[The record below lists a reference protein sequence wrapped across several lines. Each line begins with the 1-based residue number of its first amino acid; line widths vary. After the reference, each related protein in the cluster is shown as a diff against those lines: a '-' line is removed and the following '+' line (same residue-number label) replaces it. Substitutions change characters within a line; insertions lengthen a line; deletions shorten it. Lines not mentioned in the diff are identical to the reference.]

1 MDEFVQLISTLMA
14 SRTQAHIFHWQVEG
28 IGSDAAH
35 RALGT
40 YYDEI
45 VDLFDGLV
53 ESFQGRYGIQR
64 GFTSPASFK
73 EDGQFIT
80 YFEALSKYV
89 ETIRTKIPQD
99 SYIQNE
105 VDTVVK
111 LIETTKYKLK
121 NLK

>member
-35 RALGT
+35 RALGV

-45 VDLFDGLV
+45 VDLFDSLV

>member
-35 RALGT
+35 RALGA

>member
-1 MDEFVQLISTLMA
+1 MNEFARLISTLLA
-14 SRTQAHIFHWQVEG
+14 SRNQAHIFHWQAEG
-28 IGSDAAH
+28 IGSYSAH
-35 RALGT
+35 KALNK

-45 VDLFDGLV
+45 LDLVDGLV
-53 ESFQGRYGIQR
+53 ESFQGKYGIQR
-64 GFTSPASFK
+64 GYTSPATFK
-73 EDGQFIT
+73 EDGQYVS
-80 YFEALSKYV
+80 YFEALAMYV

-111 LIETTKYKLK
+111 LIQTTKYKLV

>member
-1 MDEFVQLISTLMA
+1 MNEFVQLISTLTA
-14 SRTQAHIFHWQVEG
+14 SRTQAHVFHWQAEG

-45 VDLFDGLV
+45 IDLIDGLV

-64 GFTSPASFK
+64 GYTSPATFK
-73 EDGQFIT
+73 EDGQFLT

-99 SYIQNE
+99 SFLQNE

-121 NLK
+121 YLR

>member
-1 MDEFVQLISTLMA
+1 MNEFVQFISTLLA
-14 SRTQAHIFHWQVEG
+14 SRNQAHIFHWQVEG
-28 IGSDAAH
+28 PGSFSAH
-35 RALGT
+35 KALNE

-45 VDLFDGLV
+45 LDLVDGLV
-53 ESFQGRYGIQR
+53 ESMQGRYGIQR
-64 GFTSPASFK
+64 GYTSPATFK
-73 EDGQFIT
+73 EDGQFIN

-89 ETIRTKIPQD
+89 ETVRTKIPQD

>member
-1 MDEFVQLISTLMA
+1 MNEFAQLISTLLA
-14 SRTQAHIFHWQVEG
+14 SRTQAHIFHWQVQG
-28 IGSDAAH
+28 VGSYSAH
-35 RALGT
+35 KALNK

-45 VDLFDGLV
+45 VDLVDGLV

-80 YFEALSKYV
+80 YFDALSKYV

>member
-1 MDEFVQLISTLMA
+1 MDEFVQLISTLLA
-14 SRTQAHIFHWQVEG
+14 SRNQAHIFHWQVEG
-28 IGSDAAH
+28 IGSYSAH
-35 RALGT
+35 KALNK

-45 VDLFDGLV
+45 LDLVDGLV

-64 GFTSPASFK
+64 GYTSPATFK
-73 EDGQFIT
+73 EDGQYVT

-89 ETIRTKIPQD
+89 EAVRVKIPQD
-99 SYIQNE
+99 SFLQNE

>member
-1 MDEFVQLISTLMA
+1 MNEFVQLIATLLA
-14 SRTQAHIFHWQVEG
+14 SRTQAHIFHWQVQG

-35 RALGT
+35 RALGA

-45 VDLFDGLV
+45 VDLADGLV
-53 ESFQGRYGIQR
+53 ESFQGKYGIQK
-64 GFTSPASFK
+64 GYTSPASFK
-73 EDGQFIT
+73 EDGQFVS
-80 YFEALSKYV
+80 YFEALAMYV

-105 VDTVVK
+105 IDTVVK
-111 LIETTKYKLK
+111 LIQTTKYKLI

>member
-35 RALGT
+35 RALGA

-80 YFEALSKYV
+80 YFDALSKYV

>member
-1 MDEFVQLISTLMA
+1 MNEFVQFISTLLA
-14 SRTQAHIFHWQVEG
+14 SRNQAHVFHWQVQG
-28 IGSDAAH
+28 VGSYSAH
-35 RALGT
+35 KALNK

-45 VDLFDGLV
+45 LDLADGLV
-53 ESFQGRYGIQR
+53 ESFQGKYGIQK
-64 GFTSPASFK
+64 GYTSPATFK
-73 EDGQFIT
+73 EDGQFIN
-80 YFEALSKYV
+80 YFEALAIYV

-111 LIETTKYKLK
+111 LIQTTKYKLI

>member
-1 MDEFVQLISTLMA
+1 MNEFAQLISTLLA
-14 SRTQAHIFHWQVEG
+14 SRTQAHIFHWQVQG

-53 ESFQGRYGIQR
+53 ESFQGRYGIQK
-64 GFTSPASFK
+64 GYTSPASFK
-73 EDGQFIT
+73 EDGQFIN

-89 ETIRTKIPQD
+89 EAIRTKIPQD
-99 SYIQNE
+99 SYLQNQVDE
-105 VDTVVK
+105 VVD
-111 LIETTKYKLK
+111 LIETTKYKLI

>member
-1 MDEFVQLISTLMA
+1 MDEFIQLISTLFA
-14 SRTQAHIFHWQVEG
+14 SRTQAHIFHFQAEG
-28 IGSDAAH
+28 PGSDAAH
-35 RALGT
+35 RALGA

-45 VDLFDGLV
+45 IDLVDGIV

-64 GFTSPASFK
+64 GYTSPVSFK
-73 EDGQFIT
+73 EDGQALL

-121 NLK
+121 YLH

>member
-1 MDEFVQLISTLMA
+1 MNEFVQLISTLLA
-14 SRTQAHIFHWQVEG
+14 SRTQAHIFHWQVQG
-28 IGSDAAH
+28 VGSDAAH
-35 RALGT
+35 RALGA

-45 VDLFDGLV
+45 VDLVDSIV
-53 ESFQGRYGIQR
+53 ESFQGKYGIQK
-64 GFTSPASFK
+64 GYNSPATFK
-73 EDGQFIT
+73 EDSQFIN
-80 YFEALSKYV
+80 YFEALAMYV

-111 LIETTKYKLK
+111 LIQTTKYKLI